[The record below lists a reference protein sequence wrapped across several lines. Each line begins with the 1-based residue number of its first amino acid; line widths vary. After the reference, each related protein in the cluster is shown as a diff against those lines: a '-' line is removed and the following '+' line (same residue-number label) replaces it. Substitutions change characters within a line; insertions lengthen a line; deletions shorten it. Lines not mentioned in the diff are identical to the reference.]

1 MEEIIGAVHQRRD
14 SFDLTRRPSLDVE
27 ERSTCTSSVNCGRR
41 SDGYLLSTGAG
52 QGEVSLTEVVSERV
66 EGLFLYSSSLQLPV
80 FLCPLLLPS
89 ADRPILYP
97 RP

>member
-1 MEEIIGAVHQRRD
+1 MEEIIAAVHQRRD

-66 EGLFLYSSSLQLPV
+66 EGLFLFSSSRQLPV
-80 FLCPLLLPS
+80 VLCAILLAS
-89 ADRPILYP
+89 AG
-97 RP
+97 